1 MLIPV
6 SSVGGPD
13 SRGCGHYSTA
23 SSGRARFVPPL
34 SFPLP
39 FLLIWPSP
47 SSPPSPL
54 PSLLSILFLLIWSSP
69 PSSLSLSP
77 LHSLSLHSQS
87 RLLTISLLSL
97 HLPGVNLSKTELQL
111 NIRPLLRLVC
121 QRFLGDF
128 NCQCFFVLHL

>member
-1 MLIPV
+1 MNRVLIPV

-39 FLLIWPSP
+39 
-47 SSPPSPL
+47 
-54 PSLLSILFLLIWSSP
+54 FLLIWSSP